1 MRHPGKYELLAYAE
15 SLTDDCSSISVRIAG
30 HVARCPRCQAEV
42 EGARTSLSVLRL
54 SPDVDP
60 SDDSTLRL
68 LKAAREERR
77 RFQQQQ
83 AARST
88 AWTVLKGLGYAAG
101 ILVVSALC
109 FGVALGSSGQGIAPA
124 AARISVHNTGV
135 MARQDVEQDQPSP
148 EALRKT
154 TAEIQALV
162 AAVNAPSK
170 NPPSALELERRRAV
184 SALNKDLEAARSAL
198 ARNPGCERA
207 LRVMDSNLQRQAQ
220 ALRTLYAERS
230 L

>member
-77 RFQQQQ
+77 RLQQH

-88 AWTVLKGLGYAAG
+88 ARMSVHNTGAWTVLKGLGYAAG

-109 FGVALGSSGQGIAPA
+109 FGVALGSRGPGIAPA
-124 AARISVHNTGV
+124 TV
-135 MARQDVEQDQPSP
+135 MARQDAGQDQPSP

-162 AAVNAPSK
+162 AAVNSPSK
-170 NPPSALELERRRAV
+170 NPPSALEIERRRTV

-198 ARNPGCERA
+198 VRNPGCERA

-220 ALRTLYAERS
+220 ALRALYVERS

>member
-109 FGVALGSSGQGIAPA
+109 FGVALGSRSQVIATS
-124 AARISVHNTGV
+124 SVL
-135 MARQDVEQDQPSP
+135 ARQDAGKDQPSP

-162 AAVNAPSK
+162 AAVSSPSK
-170 NPPSALELERRRAV
+170 NPPSALEIERWRAV
-184 SALNKDLEAARSAL
+184 SALNTDLEAARSAL

-220 ALRTLYAERS
+220 ALRALYAERS

>member
-54 SPDVDP
+54 SPYIDP

-68 LKAAREERR
+68 LKAARAERR
-77 RFQQQQ
+77 RFQQQ

-88 AWTVLKGLGYAAG
+88 ARMSVHNTGAWTVLKGLGYAAG

-109 FGVALGSSGQGIAPA
+109 FGVALGSRSQVIATS
-124 AARISVHNTGV
+124 SVL
-135 MARQDVEQDQPSP
+135 ARQDAGKDQPSP

-162 AAVNAPSK
+162 AAVSSPSK
-170 NPPSALELERRRAV
+170 NPPSALEIERWRAV
-184 SALNKDLEAARSAL
+184 SALNTDLEAARSAL

-220 ALRTLYAERS
+220 ALRALYAERS